1 MVKVGTKGITLS
13 RRQVDS
19 WRDYQANIYVTP
31 MGRWIIKLQWQNG
44 HSHRWWQHPY
54 TAHWGVLYPHM
65 LRHLRV
71 LCEPEIPNCRLPMD
85 DKRKRHGCKWNVIKT
100 DRNYPSSVKFNH
112 CTRMGFDMALIMGCL
127 NEQYWKFLVRYSEID
142 SKDFG

>member
-19 WRDYQANIYVTP
+19 WRDYQTNIYVTP
-31 MGRWIIKLQWQNG
+31 VGRWIIKLQWQNG

-65 LRHLRV
+65 LHHLRV
-71 LCEPEIPNCRLPMD
+71 LCELEIPNCRLPMD
-85 DKRKRHGCKWNVIKT
+85 DKRKRHTVVSETWLKPIEIIPRLWNLIISRIELDTVLLKRTIL
-100 DRNYPSSVKFNH
+100 KFS
-112 CTRMGFDMALIMGCL
+112 R
-127 NEQYWKFLVRYSEID
+127 S
-142 SKDFG
+142 